1 MNIVDRI
8 LHAVLGVNPPSK
20 RISQRCSLWCTI
32 QWAAS
37 EEEMRE
43 EMKEHYLICQEPITV
58 GTCEDRSWDPEKDT
72 RRSRALARGR

>member
-20 RISQRCSLWCTI
+20 RISQRCSLGSTLLR
-32 QWAAS
+32 AAS

-43 EMKEHYLICQEPITV
+43 KMKDHYLICHGPITV

-72 RRSRALARGR
+72 RRSRA